1 MEKEV
6 EKAREPPFLLT
17 GIKLHYRLYTE
28 RIQDFPQG
36 GGGARLKDFFSFFA
50 HIFCT
55 CKLEKCILIVLII
68 WISYIG
74 K

>member
-36 GGGARLKDFFSFFA
+36 GGARFKDFYIFFLR
-50 HIFCT
+50 IFF
-55 CKLEKCILIVLII
+55 VHA
-68 WISYIG
+68 S
-74 K
+74 